1 MEDSVQQMKNKPIT
15 EEEYR
20 EFVEF
25 VDDYNRKLQQKIDKW
40 HSSFN
45 YRLYSILKVQKK
57 KKKGRSQL
65 RPLPIIVLII

>member
-1 MEDSVQQMKNKPIT
+1 MKEKLQQKEMEDLVQQMENKPIT

-40 HSSFN
+40 HSSFI
-45 YRLYSILKVQKK
+45 YKLYSMLLKILKK
-57 KKKGRSQL
+57 
-65 RPLPIIVLII
+65 

>member
-1 MEDSVQQMKNKPIT
+1 MSKMFNKIKTYYEKGFWTKKMVGDAVGKKKIT

-40 HSSFN
+40 HSSFI
-45 YRLYSILKVQKK
+45 YGLYSMLKVLEK
-57 KKKGRSQL
+57 
-65 RPLPIIVLII
+65 

>member
-40 HSSFN
+40 HSSFI
-45 YRLYSILKVQKK
+45 YGLYSMLKVLEK
-57 KKKGRSQL
+57 
-65 RPLPIIVLII
+65 

>member
-1 MEDSVQQMKNKPIT
+1 MKNKPIT

-40 HSSFN
+40 HYSFI
-45 YRLYSILKVQKK
+45 YGLYSMLKVLEK
-57 KKKGRSQL
+57 
-65 RPLPIIVLII
+65 

>member
-40 HSSFN
+40 HSSFI
-45 YRLYSILKVQKK
+45 YELYSMLKVLEK
-57 KKKGRSQL
+57 
-65 RPLPIIVLII
+65 

>member
-1 MEDSVQQMKNKPIT
+1 MSTLKEMVGLVQQMKNKPIT

-40 HSSFN
+40 HSSFI
-45 YRLYSILKVQKK
+45 YGLYSMLKVLEK
-57 KKKGRSQL
+57 
-65 RPLPIIVLII
+65 